1 VRSGGVQRGAEKAA
15 ELIDHAVL
23 EMAATIDILGRIG
36 ITVDPFPNEPE
47 DQRATRVLAYT
58 SRSPLPLATTPDRK
72 RSTTRPRITPY
83 GNSKNVPAVARG
95 SRTTPR
101 ETPISLTARIYSARK
116 RTRTST
122 PFGTRS

>member
-1 VRSGGVQRGAEKAA
+1 MRSGGVQRGAEKAA

-58 SRSPLPLATTPDRK
+58 SRSPLPLAATPDRK
-72 RSTTRPRITPY
+72 RSTRAQDHALRELEKRSRGCPRLA
-83 GNSKNVPAVARG
+83 NDAARN
-95 SRTTPR
+95 PH
-101 ETPISLTARIYSARK
+101 
-116 RTRTST
+116 
-122 PFGTRS
+122 